1 MEYDPKPKKPS
12 PTYISWRADWIKE
25 NKMNN

>member
-12 PTYISWRADWIKE
+12 STYISWRADWIKE
-25 NKMNN
+25 NKINN